1 MNLAGQEIPLQR
13 FSSFLPTPTTTGEV
27 VELAFPAGQ
36 AVGFVQDIRP
46 AREIIIEM
54 VDEARA
60 VLNALLANR

>member
-1 MNLAGQEIPLQR
+1 MNFAGQEIPLQR
-13 FSSFLPTPTTTGEV
+13 FSGFLPPTTIGEV
-27 VELAFPAGQ
+27 DELAFPAGQ

-60 VLNALLANR
+60 VLNGLLANR